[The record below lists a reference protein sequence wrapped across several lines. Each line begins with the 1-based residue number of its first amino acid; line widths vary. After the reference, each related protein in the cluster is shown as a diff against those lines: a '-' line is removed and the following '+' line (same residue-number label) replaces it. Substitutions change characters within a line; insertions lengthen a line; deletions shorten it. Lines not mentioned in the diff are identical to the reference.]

1 MNQGGLDRVSTNK
14 EASVDGPNSKRRRVY
29 SDRPLQEICI
39 AEEENYMVQEENNM
53 MNIHSHVPNEDLHS
67 KTKQYVEDKN
77 KQNWEQHDYG
87 KQRKVISAQKR
98 QCSTTNF
105 IADNSMED
113 TNIHV
118 QDKVLQLPTKQSTI
132 DKNKGNMNQN
142 DHMQQGKNNSNAYKK
157 QQCNIVDIMDAN
169 SLEIGTNVF
178 LKSWKNRKKNVA
190 VASIVS
196 CDPTRKVAGVELGTE
211 YLMVHVHFPLAK
223 YEELIR
229 PYKGYKI
236 IGNVVGLDIAWPAI
250 FVDKINGS

>member
-1 MNQGGLDRVSTNK
+1 MKHPRIKK
-14 EASVDGPNSKRRRVY
+14 EKKNA
-29 SDRPLQEICI
+29 Q
-39 AEEENYMVQEENNM
+39 
-53 MNIHSHVPNEDLHS
+53 SHVRLG
-67 KTKQYVEDKN
+67 
-77 KQNWEQHDYG
+77 QNQPTAAP
-87 KQRKVISAQKR
+87 KKR

-118 QDKVLQLPTKQSTI
+118 QNKVLQLPTKQSTI
-132 DKNKGNMNQN
+132 YKSNQTYGQNHLEKQRKIICVKNKGNMNQN
-142 DHMQQGKNNSNAYKK
+142 DHMQQGKNSSNAYK
-157 QQCNIVDIMDAN
+157 
-169 SLEIGTNVF
+169 IGTNVF
-178 LKSWKNRKKNVA
+178 LKSWKNRNKNVV

-196 CDPTRKVAGVELGTE
+196 CDPTRKVAGIELGTE

-236 IGNVVGLDIAWPAI
+236 IGNVVRLDIAWPAI

>member
-1 MNQGGLDRVSTNK
+1 MKHPRIKK
-14 EASVDGPNSKRRRVY
+14 EKKNA
-29 SDRPLQEICI
+29 Q
-39 AEEENYMVQEENNM
+39 
-53 MNIHSHVPNEDLHS
+53 SHVRLG
-67 KTKQYVEDKN
+67 
-77 KQNWEQHDYG
+77 QNQPTAAP
-87 KQRKVISAQKR
+87 KKR

-118 QDKVLQLPTKQSTI
+118 QNKVLQLPTKQSTI
-132 DKNKGNMNQN
+132 YKSNQTYGQNHLEKQRKIICVKNKGNMNQN
-142 DHMQQGKNNSNAYKK
+142 DHMQQGKNNSNAYK
-157 QQCNIVDIMDAN
+157 
-169 SLEIGTNVF
+169 IGTNVF
-178 LKSWKNRKKNVA
+178 LKSWKNRNKNVA

-236 IGNVVGLDIAWPAI
+236 ISNVVKLDIAWPAI
-250 FVDKINGS
+250 FVRCYFSISLDVVFFLPMLYQWLFFSVTG

>member
-1 MNQGGLDRVSTNK
+1 MKHPRIKK
-14 EASVDGPNSKRRRVY
+14 EKKNA
-29 SDRPLQEICI
+29 Q
-39 AEEENYMVQEENNM
+39 
-53 MNIHSHVPNEDLHS
+53 SHVRLG
-67 KTKQYVEDKN
+67 
-77 KQNWEQHDYG
+77 QNQPTAAP
-87 KQRKVISAQKR
+87 KKR

-118 QDKVLQLPTKQSTI
+118 QNKVLQLPTKQSTI
-132 DKNKGNMNQN
+132 YKSNQTYGQNHLEKQRKIICVKNKGNMNQN
-142 DHMQQGKNNSNAYKK
+142 DHMQQGKNNSNAYK
-157 QQCNIVDIMDAN
+157 
-169 SLEIGTNVF
+169 IGTNVF
-178 LKSWKNRKKNVA
+178 LKSWKNRSKNVA

-236 IGNVVGLDIAWPAI
+236 ISNVVKLDIAWPAI

>member
-1 MNQGGLDRVSTNK
+1 MFQMRICNQKPSNVLKTRTNK
-14 EASVDGPNSKRRRVY
+14 IG
-29 SDRPLQEICI
+29 
-39 AEEENYMVQEENNM
+39 NNM
-53 MNIHSHVPNEDLHS
+53 TMGNKGRLFLHRIKKEKKNAQSHVRLG
-67 KTKQYVEDKN
+67 
-77 KQNWEQHDYG
+77 QNQPTAAP
-87 KQRKVISAQKR
+87 KKR

-118 QDKVLQLPTKQSTI
+118 QNKVLQLPTKQSTI
-132 DKNKGNMNQN
+132 YKSNQTYGQNHLEKQRKIICVKNKGNMNQN

-157 QQCNIVDIMDAN
+157 QQCNIVNIMDAN

-178 LKSWKNRKKNVA
+178 LKSWKNRNKNVA

-236 IGNVVGLDIAWPAI
+236 ISNVVKLDIAWPAI

>member
-1 MNQGGLDRVSTNK
+1 MHEKLLKHPRIKK
-14 EASVDGPNSKRRRVY
+14 EKKNA
-29 SDRPLQEICI
+29 Q
-39 AEEENYMVQEENNM
+39 
-53 MNIHSHVPNEDLHS
+53 SHVRLG
-67 KTKQYVEDKN
+67 
-77 KQNWEQHDYG
+77 QNQPTAAP
-87 KQRKVISAQKR
+87 KKR

-105 IADNSMED
+105 IADNSMERVCVNGPLQENSMVEHQNNMIEHENNAID

-118 QDKVLQLPTKQSTI
+118 QNKVLQLPTKQSTI
-132 DKNKGNMNQN
+132 YKSNQTYGQNHLEKQRKIICVKNKGNMNQN

-157 QQCNIVDIMDAN
+157 QQCNIVNIMDAN

-178 LKSWKNRKKNVA
+178 LKSWKNRNKNVA

-236 IGNVVGLDIAWPAI
+236 ISNVVKLDIAWPAI

>member
-1 MNQGGLDRVSTNK
+1 MHEKLLKHPRIKK
-14 EASVDGPNSKRRRVY
+14 EKKNA
-29 SDRPLQEICI
+29 Q
-39 AEEENYMVQEENNM
+39 
-53 MNIHSHVPNEDLHS
+53 SHVRLG
-67 KTKQYVEDKN
+67 
-77 KQNWEQHDYG
+77 QNQPTAAP
-87 KQRKVISAQKR
+87 KKR

-118 QDKVLQLPTKQSTI
+118 QNKVLQLPTKQSTI
-132 DKNKGNMNQN
+132 YKSNQTYGQNHLEKQRKIICVKNKGNMNQN
-142 DHMQQGKNNSNAYKK
+142 DHMQQGKNNSNAYK
-157 QQCNIVDIMDAN
+157 
-169 SLEIGTNVF
+169 IGTNVF
-178 LKSWKNRKKNVA
+178 LKSWKNRNKNVA

-236 IGNVVGLDIAWPAI
+236 IGNVVRLDIAWPAI

>member
-1 MNQGGLDRVSTNK
+1 MFQMRICNQKPSNVLKTRTNK
-14 EASVDGPNSKRRRVY
+14 IG
-29 SDRPLQEICI
+29 
-39 AEEENYMVQEENNM
+39 NNM
-53 MNIHSHVPNEDLHS
+53 TMGNKGRLFLHRIKKEKKNAQSHVRLG
-67 KTKQYVEDKN
+67 
-77 KQNWEQHDYG
+77 QNQPTAAP
-87 KQRKVISAQKR
+87 KKR

-118 QDKVLQLPTKQSTI
+118 QNKVLQLPTKQSTI
-132 DKNKGNMNQN
+132 YKNKGNMNQN

-157 QQCNIVDIMDAN
+157 QQCNIVNIMDAN

-178 LKSWKNRKKNVA
+178 LKSWKNRNKNVA

-236 IGNVVGLDIAWPAI
+236 ISNVVKLDIAWPAI

>member
-1 MNQGGLDRVSTNK
+1 MFQMRICNQKPSNVLKTRTNK
-14 EASVDGPNSKRRRVY
+14 IG
-29 SDRPLQEICI
+29 
-39 AEEENYMVQEENNM
+39 NNM
-53 MNIHSHVPNEDLHS
+53 TMGNKGRLFLHRIKKEKKNAQSHVRLG
-67 KTKQYVEDKN
+67 
-77 KQNWEQHDYG
+77 QNQPTAAP
-87 KQRKVISAQKR
+87 KKR

-118 QDKVLQLPTKQSTI
+118 QNKVLQLPTKQSTI
-132 DKNKGNMNQN
+132 YKSNQTYGQNHLEKQRKIICVKNKGNMNQN
-142 DHMQQGKNNSNAYKK
+142 DHMQQGKNNSNAYK
-157 QQCNIVDIMDAN
+157 
-169 SLEIGTNVF
+169 IGTNVF
-178 LKSWKNRKKNVA
+178 LKSWKNRNKNVA

-236 IGNVVGLDIAWPAI
+236 ISNVVKLDIAWPAI

>member
-1 MNQGGLDRVSTNK
+1 MFQMRICNQKPSNVLKTRTNK
-14 EASVDGPNSKRRRVY
+14 IG
-29 SDRPLQEICI
+29 
-39 AEEENYMVQEENNM
+39 NNM
-53 MNIHSHVPNEDLHS
+53 TMGNKGRLFLHRIKKEKKNAQSHVRLG
-67 KTKQYVEDKN
+67 
-77 KQNWEQHDYG
+77 QNQPTAAP
-87 KQRKVISAQKR
+87 KKR

-118 QDKVLQLPTKQSTI
+118 QNKVLQLPTKQSTI
-132 DKNKGNMNQN
+132 YKNKGNMNQN
-142 DHMQQGKNNSNAYKK
+142 DHMQQGKNNSNAYK
-157 QQCNIVDIMDAN
+157 
-169 SLEIGTNVF
+169 IGTNVF
-178 LKSWKNRKKNVA
+178 LKSWKNRNKNVA

-236 IGNVVGLDIAWPAI
+236 ISNVVKLDIAWPAI

>member
-53 MNIHSHVPNEDLHS
+53 M
-67 KTKQYVEDKN
+67 N

>member
-1 MNQGGLDRVSTNK
+1 MLEKAMKNL
-14 EASVDGPNSKRRRVY
+14 
-29 SDRPLQEICI
+29 
-39 AEEENYMVQEENNM
+39 M
-53 MNIHSHVPNEDLHS
+53 MMLKLMFE
-67 KTKQYVEDKN
+67 
-77 KQNWEQHDYG
+77 
-87 KQRKVISAQKR
+87 
-98 QCSTTNF
+98 
-105 IADNSMED
+105 
-113 TNIHV
+113 
-118 QDKVLQLPTKQSTI
+118 
-132 DKNKGNMNQN
+132 NKGNMNQN

-178 LKSWKNRKKNVA
+178 LKSWKNRNKNVV

-196 CDPTRKVAGVELGTE
+196 CDPTRKVAGIELGTE

-236 IGNVVGLDIAWPAI
+236 IGNVVRLDIAWPAI

>member
-1 MNQGGLDRVSTNK
+1 MFQMRICNQKPSNVLKTRTNK
-14 EASVDGPNSKRRRVY
+14 IG
-29 SDRPLQEICI
+29 
-39 AEEENYMVQEENNM
+39 NNM
-53 MNIHSHVPNEDLHS
+53 TMGNKGRLFLHRIKKEKKNAQSHVRLG
-67 KTKQYVEDKN
+67 
-77 KQNWEQHDYG
+77 QNQPTAAP
-87 KQRKVISAQKR
+87 KKR

-105 IADNSMED
+105 IADNSMERVCVNGPLQENSMVEHQNNMIEHENNAID

-118 QDKVLQLPTKQSTI
+118 QNKVLQLPTKQSTI
-132 DKNKGNMNQN
+132 YKNKGNMNQN
-142 DHMQQGKNNSNAYKK
+142 DHMQQGKNNSNAYK
-157 QQCNIVDIMDAN
+157 
-169 SLEIGTNVF
+169 IGTNVF
-178 LKSWKNRKKNVA
+178 LKSWKNRNKNVA

-236 IGNVVGLDIAWPAI
+236 ISNVVKLDIAWPAI

>member
-1 MNQGGLDRVSTNK
+1 MKHPRIKK
-14 EASVDGPNSKRRRVY
+14 EKKNA
-29 SDRPLQEICI
+29 Q
-39 AEEENYMVQEENNM
+39 
-53 MNIHSHVPNEDLHS
+53 SHVRLG
-67 KTKQYVEDKN
+67 
-77 KQNWEQHDYG
+77 QNQPTAAP
-87 KQRKVISAQKR
+87 KKR

-118 QDKVLQLPTKQSTI
+118 QNKVLQLPTKQSTI
-132 DKNKGNMNQN
+132 YKSNQTYGQNHLEKQRKIICVKNKGNMNQN
-142 DHMQQGKNNSNAYKK
+142 DHMQQGKNNSNAYK
-157 QQCNIVDIMDAN
+157 
-169 SLEIGTNVF
+169 IGTNVF
-178 LKSWKNRKKNVA
+178 LKSWKNRNKNVA

-236 IGNVVGLDIAWPAI
+236 ISNVVKLDIAWPAI